1 MIITYE
7 EILHDK
13 TWLNREIL
21 QSLTQEVIDKAKE
34 QNQYDIKL
42 LVNGIELEPMFLTG
56 LINNIEKYV
65 DRQAEDIVEE
75 RLSAALNKAKDLTEL
90 IDVFSDKI
98 RELYFNELKTI

>member
-7 EILHDK
+7 EILHNK
-13 TWLNREIL
+13 TWLNQEIL
-21 QSLTQEVIDKAKE
+21 QSLTQEVFDKAKE
-34 QNQYDIKL
+34 QKQYDIKL
-42 LVNGIELEPMFLTG
+42 LVNGIELEPKFLTD

-65 DRQAEDIVEE
+65 NRQAEDIVEE
-75 RLSAALNKAKDLTEL
+75 RLSTALNKAKDLTEL